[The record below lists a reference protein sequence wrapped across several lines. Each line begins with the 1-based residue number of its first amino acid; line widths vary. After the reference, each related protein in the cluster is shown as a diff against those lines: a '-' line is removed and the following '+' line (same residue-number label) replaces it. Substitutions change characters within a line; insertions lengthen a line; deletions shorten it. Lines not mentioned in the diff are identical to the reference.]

1 MSTMPCANRLSGARF
16 STNGNSHAAAP
27 TNGHTPKRP
36 SPERPLHRLKAV
48 RQQQGVSLRRVART
62 LKIDM
67 HEARQQEHESS
78 DLKLST
84 LHAWRELLDVP
95 MADLLEENTELSPP
109 VLLRARLLKLMK
121 TATAIR
127 SESSATSSV
136 NQLACMLI
144 DQLIEIMPELA
155 GVSPWHIAS
164 RRRRS
169 REIGRIFERIMPA
182 SMFPES

>member
-1 MSTMPCANRLSGARF
+1 
-16 STNGNSHAAAP
+16 
-27 TNGHTPKRP
+27 
-36 SPERPLHRLKAV
+36 
-48 RQQQGVSLRRVART
+48 
-62 LKIDM
+62 
-67 HEARQQEHESS
+67 
-78 DLKLST
+78 
-84 LHAWRELLDVP
+84 
-95 MADLLEENTELSPP
+95 
-109 VLLRARLLKLMK
+109 MK